1 MHDNFTYIMQE
12 VARKGEELMQE
23 EDVKIEGVQVGK
35 TYGGKLRATYL
46 AYTEKDGR
54 YLRKFVK
61 PIRRK

>member
-1 MHDNFTYIMQE
+1 MHENFTYVMQE

-23 EDVKIEGVQVGK
+23 EDVKIESVTLRK

-46 AYTEKDGR
+46 AYNAKDGS
-54 YLRKFVK
+54 YARKFEK